1 MCLRRRLNRLG
12 MSLRCFRSMRPWMIL
27 IIKLSLSVLKS
38 LKSSALAVP
47 AMLITPII
55 TAAKIILLTFF
66 IFNHPF
72 SLKIL
77 ILFLINGARL

>member
-1 MCLRRRLNRLG
+1 
-12 MSLRCFRSMRPWMIL
+12 MRPWMIL

-47 AMLITPII
+47 AMLIMPII

-66 IFNHPF
+66 IFIHPF
-72 SLKIL
+72 SLKI
-77 ILFLINGARL
+77 FNFKINFNLKGRGVSTCPD